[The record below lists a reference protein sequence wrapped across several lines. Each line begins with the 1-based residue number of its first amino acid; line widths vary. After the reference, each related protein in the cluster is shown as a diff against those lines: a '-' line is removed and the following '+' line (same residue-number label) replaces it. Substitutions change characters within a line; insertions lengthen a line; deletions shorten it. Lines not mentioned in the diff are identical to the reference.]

1 MRFLSSRLVLAVSLA
16 TIPSLWGMD
25 LQEAFLAA
33 EQHDASWLA
42 TQEQLRASVEGEQQA
57 RSALLPNFSA
67 QSAISGNHINPAEP
81 IPSFGLYD
89 RTFTSKSY
97 GIQAMQPLFNA
108 GIWRGYHQAQALTSQ
123 AKAEFEATRQN
134 FILQVATAYFSV
146 LRAQESLAYASA
158 EQQAIGRQLE
168 QTRKRFEVG
177 MASITEVHEA
187 QAAFDTSVADRIGA
201 LSLVSTAQAQLD
213 VLTGGSSEHLAILGN
228 DAPVHDAP
236 KEPESFWVHQAE
248 TNNPQIIADQ
258 FAYKA
263 AQASTQQHRA
273 EYFPTLN
280 LVSQWQ
286 HVNTGGADP
295 LQDGNNAMI
304 GVQLNV
310 PLYSGGAIPSRV
322 RQALA
327 LEYAARDRLDFA
339 KRQAE
344 QQTHASYLLVQ
355 TDAARV
361 KARQQ
366 AVSSS
371 QMALVATQAGYDV
384 GTRDIVE
391 VMQAQKDLYA
401 ARSAYANARYDYVL
415 DGLKLKASAGLLSDM
430 DIRQLNS
437 WLDDKGSINI
447 NSLNPELQ
455 APVEQGPNPVI
466 PKGTPTS
473 RRHS

>member
-1 MRFLSSRLVLAVSLA
+1 MRFLNSRLVLAVGIVS
-16 TIPSLWGMD
+16 IPSLWGMD

-42 TQEQLRASVEGEQQA
+42 TQEELHASLEGEQQA
-57 RSALLPNFSA
+57 LSALLPNFSA
-67 QSAISGNHINPAEP
+67 QATLSSNRINPTEP
-81 IPSFGLYD
+81 IPSFGLYN
-89 RTFTSKSY
+89 RSFTNKTY
-97 GIQAMQPLFNA
+97 GVQAMQPLFNA
-108 GIWRGYHQAQALTSQ
+108 GIWRAYHQAQALTSQ
-123 AKAEFEATRQN
+123 AKAEFEAAQQE
-134 FILQVATAYFSV
+134 FILKVATAYFSV
-146 LRAQESLAYASA
+146 LRAQENLAYAGA
-158 EQQAIGRQLE
+158 EQQALGRQLE
-168 QTRKRFEVG
+168 QMRKRFEVG

-201 LSLVSTAQAQLD
+201 QSSVSTAEAQLD
-213 VLTGGSSEHLAILGN
+213 LLTGGGSDHLAILSN

-236 KEPESFWVHQAE
+236 KEPESFWVQQAE
-248 TNNPQIIADQ
+248 SHNPQIIADR
-258 FAYKA
+258 FAYQA
-263 AQASTQQHRA
+263 SQASTKENRA
-273 EYFPTLN
+273 AYLPTLS

-286 HVNTGGADP
+286 HVDTGGADP
-295 LQDGNNAMI
+295 LQDGRNAMI

-327 LEYAARDRLDFA
+327 QEYAARDRLDFA
-339 KRQAE
+339 KRQTE

-371 QMALVATQAGYDV
+371 EMALVATQAGYDV

-415 DGLKLKASAGLLSDM
+415 DGLKLKASAGLLSNM
-430 DIRQLNS
+430 DIRQLNG
-437 WLDDKGSINI
+437 WLDNKASINI

-455 APVEQGPNPVI
+455 VPVEQGPTPVV
-466 PKGTPTS
+466 PKGIPTP